1 VCAGVDGPWW
11 GEGSSWCVR
20 CVREVLVEQE
30 RESGVSR
37 VDKQVFDP

>member
-1 VCAGVDGPWW
+1 MCGDVDGPWW
-11 GEGSSWCVR
+11 GEGSSWCVG

-30 RESGVSR
+30 RDALEFR